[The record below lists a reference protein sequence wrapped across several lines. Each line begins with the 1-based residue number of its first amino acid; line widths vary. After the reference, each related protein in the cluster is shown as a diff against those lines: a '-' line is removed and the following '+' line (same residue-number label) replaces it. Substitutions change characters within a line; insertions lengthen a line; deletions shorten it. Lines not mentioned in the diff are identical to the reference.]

1 MKTQLKRLPRGNLF
15 QTIRAEI
22 AESMKIVVQT
32 APITEPS
39 GVQAG
44 RLMVLYQSIPPLVI
58 KLPAK
63 ATRKTIN
70 GIII

>member
-1 MKTQLKRLPRGNLF
+1 MKIQLKRLPRGNLF

-32 APITEPS
+32 IPITEPG
-39 GVQAG
+39 GVQTG